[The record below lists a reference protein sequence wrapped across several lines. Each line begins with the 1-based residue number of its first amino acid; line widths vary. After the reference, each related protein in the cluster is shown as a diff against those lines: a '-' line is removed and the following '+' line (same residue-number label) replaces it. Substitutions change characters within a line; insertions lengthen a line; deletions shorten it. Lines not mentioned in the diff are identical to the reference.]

1 MVSIQMTYRMVGVIE
16 TQAADK
22 ANLFPREGC
31 QELLHRQDV
40 LRDLSLGVKRR
51 ADNLV
56 RLDELLLVK
65 RETHCP
71 RTIQLNSQA
80 PYLEH

>member
-1 MVSIQMTYRMVGVIE
+1 MVSIQMTYRMVGVVE

-31 QELLHRQDV
+31 QELLHSQDV

-51 ADNLV
+51 ADDLV
-56 RLDELLLVK
+56 RLDGLLLVK
-65 RETHCP
+65 GETHCP
-71 RTIQLNSQA
+71 RTVHVSS
-80 PYLEH
+80 